1 MQWGGGDVTVTV
13 ITAKAAAIT
22 ASTFLTGT
30 ATTAAT
36 ALSLWLPTDNIL
48 LWLLLPR
55 LIIPFLAFYDIISRA
70 QCPPSE

>member
-1 MQWGGGDVTVTV
+1 MTVTV

-22 ASTFLTGT
+22 ATTFLTGT
-30 ATTAAT
+30 AITAAT
-36 ALSLWLPTDNIL
+36 ALPLWLPTDNIL